1 MQGCFITR
9 RRPRRVPNSSLPS
22 PLWNEVKGIAF
33 RFRRWRGGVCD
44 AHGRAAFQAVDRG
57 RWGLYILLVDSD
69 TVIDSTEAATGP
81 IGPRSSTGVSLTGPT
96 RRGGEHHH
104 LREAVFVSDAT
115 PSGGANGR
123 GARPR
128 KKVHEGI
135 EPRPEGN
142 RRTAATVGPRSETL
156 KSTASK
162 RASGANPSRADE
174 AERQEGTAASGT
186 RMPSG
191 SRDRP

>member
-1 MQGCFITR
+1 M
-9 RRPRRVPNSSLPS
+9 PRSTPNRFFLDGARK
-22 PLWNEVKGIAF
+22 EVKGIAF
-33 RFRRWRGGVCD
+33 RFRRRGGRVCE
-44 AHGRAAFQAVDRG
+44 AHGTAAVQGVDRC
-57 RWGLYILLVDSD
+57 RSGLYILSVGSD

-96 RRGGEHHH
+96 RRGGERHH
-104 LREAVFVSDAT
+104 LREAVFGTYAP
-115 PSGGANGR
+115 PSGGADGR
-123 GARPR
+123 GTRPR

-162 RASGANPSRADE
+162 RVSGVSPAKAAD
-174 AERQEGTAASGT
+174 AERQEGTASSGT
-186 RMPSG
+186 SVPSG
-191 SRDRP
+191 SRERP